1 MIVIADSLSC
11 RRGSLICHPERG
23 EGSEVRLPDGGVYKE
38 VDPSVAPL
46 PQDDRRRRTTS
57 E

>member
-1 MIVIADSLSC
+1 VIVIADSLSC
-11 RRGSLICHPERG
+11 DPERG
-23 EGSEVRLPDGGVYKE
+23 EGSEVRLPAGGVYKE

-46 PQDDRRRRTTS
+46 PQDDRRRRATS